1 MTTKARKEQA
11 VTLGEWANIAIAKHT
26 GKILKHEAGVLK
38 DKEPEELHQMR
49 VGMRRL
55 RSALIGFAPALD
67 LPEIVNQKN
76 IGKLGRSLGKLR
88 DLDVLLD
95 ALTNQYRSLLPT
107 AEQKSLDKVLKSL
120 NKKREHIS
128 KQVQETL
135 SDGLYLDLKQGLQNW
150 LEQPTYQ
157 EIADLSIYPVLPDLL
172 LPQVS
177 KLLLHPGWLVGV
189 KLKKG
194 KIQFPKQRSSKS
206 VEKLLAEQDTILHD
220 LRKEA
225 KRSRYNLELFSQFYD
240 NTYQDQIKK
249 IEQIQEIL
257 GQIQDCFVLTE
268 VLEKE
273 LKSEIANQMPE
284 LATLLTKTSHQKWQE
299 WLTIQKHFLDERS
312 QQELRLTIQQPLAVQ
327 THTKKIV

>member
-1 MTTKARKEQA
+1 MTIKAEKEQA
-11 VTLGEWANIAIAKHT
+11 STLGEWANIAIAKHSR
-26 GKILKHEAGVLK
+26 KIFKHEAGVLK

-49 VGMRRL
+49 VGTRRL
-55 RSALIGFAPALD
+55 RSAIIGFAPALD
-67 LPEIVNQKN
+67 LPEIVTQKN
-76 IGKLGRSLGKLR
+76 IGKLGRALGKLR

-95 ALTNQYRSLLPT
+95 ALTNHYRSLLPT
-107 AEQKSLDKVLKSL
+107 GEQKTLDKVLKSL
-120 NKKREHIS
+120 NKKREQTS
-128 KQVQETL
+128 KEVHKTL
-135 SDGLYLDLKQGLQNW
+135 NDDLYLDLKQGLQDW
-150 LEQPTYQ
+150 LKQPTYQ
-157 EIADLSIYPVLPDLL
+157 QIADFSIYPVLPDLL

-194 KIQFPKQRSSKS
+194 KIQFPKKQSSKS
-206 VEKLLAEQDTILHD
+206 VEKLLAEQDLILHD

-257 GQIQDCFVLTE
+257 GQIQDSFVLTE

-273 LKSEIANQMPE
+273 LKSKIATEMPE
-284 LATLLTKTSHQKWQE
+284 LATLLTKTTYQKWQE
-299 WLTIQKHFLDERS
+299 WSTIQKHFLEERS
-312 QQELRLTIQQPLAVQ
+312 RQELRLTIQQPL
-327 THTKKIV
+327 IE

>member
-1 MTTKARKEQA
+1 MMTTKTQKEQA
-11 VTLGEWANIAIAKHT
+11 VTLGEWANIAIAKHSR
-26 GKILKHEAGVLK
+26 KIFKHEAEVLK

-49 VGMRRL
+49 VGVRRL
-55 RSALIGFAPALD
+55 RSAIIGFAPALD
-67 LPEIVNQKN
+67 LPKIVTQKN
-76 IGKLGRSLGKLR
+76 IGKLGRALGKLR

-95 ALTNQYRSLLPT
+95 ALINQYRLLLPA

-120 NKKREHIS
+120 NKKREHTS
-128 KQVQETL
+128 KQVRETL
-135 SDGLYLDLKQGLQNW
+135 SDDLYLDLKQGLQDW
-150 LEQPTYQ
+150 LKQPTYQ
-157 EIADLSIYPVLPDLL
+157 QIADFSIYPVLPDLL

-189 KLKKG
+189 KLKEG
-194 KIQFPKQRSSKS
+194 KIQFPKKQSLKS

-257 GQIQDCFVLTE
+257 GQIQDSFVLTE

-273 LKSEIANQMPE
+273 LKSKIASEMPE
-284 LATLLTKTSHQKWQE
+284 LATLLTKTTHQKWQE
-299 WLTIQKHFLDERS
+299 WSTIQKHFLDEGAR
-312 QQELRLTIQQPLAVQ
+312 QEIRLTIQQPL
-327 THTKKIV
+327 TK